1 MVMYDAESEFKNS
14 RFVFNLPKAESFL
27 GLAQWTYH
35 TKLGECH
42 VEVTV
47 DEGTWAWAVAEKLD
61 SRSEMIR
68 TLVILNAP
76 NAYAGLTSLSAKLAL
91 IESRVFIKADSV
103 KDDNI
108 ENDGFSEL
116 DVSVI

>member
-1 MVMYDAESEFKNS
+1 MVMYDAESEFKDS

-47 DEGTWAWAVAEKLD
+47 DEGT
-61 SRSEMIR
+61 
-68 TLVILNAP
+68 
-76 NAYAGLTSLSAKLAL
+76 
-91 IESRVFIKADSV
+91 
-103 KDDNI
+103 
-108 ENDGFSEL
+108 
-116 DVSVI
+116 

>member
-1 MVMYDAESEFKNS
+1 
-14 RFVFNLPKAESFL
+14 
-27 GLAQWTYH
+27 
-35 TKLGECH
+35 
-42 VEVTV
+42 
-47 DEGTWAWAVAEKLD
+47 
-61 SRSEMIR
+61 MIR

-103 KDDNI
+103 KDDNM